1 MSLLHHSDTAHL
13 IASLTASATQA
24 LLIVGEQGSGSH
36 ATAEYIADTSLID
49 TIEPTDIKGN
59 IDHAK
64 GSVRIIQIRTL
75 SDRVKTASQ
84 NLETI
89 IIDRADTMGAPA
101 QNAFLKLLEEPRS
114 NLRFILTAHSSTH
127 ILPTILSRVQRI
139 NLRPISRNQSST
151 LITELGITDTRT
163 AQQILFLA
171 EGLPAEI
178 YRLASSPDYFSKQ
191 IAFAGDARTFMQGS
205 LADRVVIA
213 NRYHSD
219 RADALVFLAIA
230 QRILSHSLNAK
241 PSRDLITSLDRY
253 SKTYEAIAAGG
264 NVRLQ
269 LLACVV

>member
-1 MSLLHHSDTAHL
+1 MSLLHHNDTAHL

-24 LLIVGEQGSGSH
+24 VMIVGGQGSGSR
-36 ATAEYIADTSLID
+36 ATAEYIADRSLID

-59 IDHAK
+59 VDHAK
-64 GSVRIIQIRTL
+64 GSVRIVQIREL
-75 SDRVKTASQ
+75 FDRVKTTSQ

-101 QNAFLKLLEEPRS
+101 QNAFLKLLEEPRP
-114 NLRFILTAHSSTH
+114 NLRFILTAHSRAH
-127 ILPTILSRVQRI
+127 LLPTILSRVQLV
-139 NLRPISRNQSST
+139 NLRPISRDQSSA
-151 LITELGITDTRT
+151 LISKLGVTDTRT

-178 YRLASSPDYFSKQ
+178 YRLANNPDYFSRQ
-191 IAFAGDARTFMQGS
+191 IAFASDARTLLQGS
-205 LADRVVIA
+205 VADRVVIA

-253 SKTYEAIAAGG
+253 SKAYEAIAAGG